1 MKKPQEKRNSPD
13 GAPPAAAPSM
23 LMPPPPEAGCSWY
36 LVLSAP
42 HLRGSCPA
50 PRGGGPVT

>member
-23 LMPPPPEAGCSWY
+23 LVPPPPEAGCSWY